1 MNETAAESGR
11 FPNRNRMWSVRN
23 EQVKRVRGTSMET
36 KEKAARMRRKQ
47 KRLVQVI
54 RSQLIPSIWLGFRHV
69 YQDYD
74 AEPQIE
80 VAHGAFTDDGMNQLR
95 GDGVIE
101 FDEFGILYIDSHQLQ
116 NYDCPPLL

>member
-11 FPNRNRMWSVRN
+11 FPNRRRMWSVRN

-36 KEKAARMRRKQ
+36 KEKVARMRRKQ

-95 GDGVIE
+95 GDGVI
-101 FDEFGILYIDSHQLQ
+101 
-116 NYDCPPLL
+116 

>member
-54 RSQLIPSIWLGFRHV
+54 RSQLIPPIWDFAMFIRTMMQNLKSKWRM
-69 YQDYD
+69 
-74 AEPQIE
+74 
-80 VAHGAFTDDGMNQLR
+80 AHGAFNDDDDGMNQLWE
-95 GDGVIE
+95 DGVGELNTI
-101 FDEFGILYIDSHQLQ
+101 
-116 NYDCPPLL
+116 CR

>member
-1 MNETAAESGR
+1 
-11 FPNRNRMWSVRN
+11 
-23 EQVKRVRGTSMET
+23 MET
-36 KEKAARMRRKQ
+36 KEKVARMRRKQ

-80 VAHGAFTDDGMNQLR
+80 VAHGTFTDDGMNQLR
-95 GDGVIE
+95 EDGFI
-101 FDEFGILYIDSHQLQ
+101 DIKEFGILHINSHQLQ
-116 NYDCPPLL
+116 NYDCPALL

>member
-23 EQVKRVRGTSMET
+23 EQVKRVRGTSMEK

-54 RSQLIPSIWLGFRHV
+54 RSQLIPPIWDVTMFMRTMRH
-69 YQDYD
+69 
-74 AEPQIE
+74 
-80 VAHGAFTDDGMNQLR
+80 NLK
-95 GDGVIE
+95 
-101 FDEFGILYIDSHQLQ
+101 SK
-116 NYDCPPLL
+116 